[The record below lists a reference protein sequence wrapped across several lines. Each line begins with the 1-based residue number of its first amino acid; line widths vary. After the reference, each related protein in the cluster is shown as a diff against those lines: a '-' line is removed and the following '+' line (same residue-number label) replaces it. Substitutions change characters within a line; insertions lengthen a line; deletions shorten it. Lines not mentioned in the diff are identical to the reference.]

1 MSDFQARL
9 LVSLVFL
16 RYIQQHKLRFPAFKQ
31 HGVPFPLV
39 VAKSDILVVNVPVAC
54 FQFPDQLAFGYLP
67 VSQQTVWTDI
77 VGKRGKE
84 K

>member
-31 HGVPFPLV
+31 HGVAFPFV
-39 VAKSDILVVNVPVAC
+39 VAECDVLLIDVAVAC
-54 FQFPDQLAFGYLP
+54 LQLTNQLAFGYLVTP
-67 VSQQTVWTDI
+67 QKPIRTDI
-77 VGKRGKE
+77 LSKRGKE
-84 K
+84 

>member
-39 VAKSDILVVNVPVAC
+39 VAESDVLLIDVAVAC
-54 FQFPDQLAFGYLP
+54 LQLTNQLAFGYLVTP
-67 VSQQTVWTDI
+67 QKPIRTDI
-77 VGKRGKE
+77 ISKRGKE
-84 K
+84 